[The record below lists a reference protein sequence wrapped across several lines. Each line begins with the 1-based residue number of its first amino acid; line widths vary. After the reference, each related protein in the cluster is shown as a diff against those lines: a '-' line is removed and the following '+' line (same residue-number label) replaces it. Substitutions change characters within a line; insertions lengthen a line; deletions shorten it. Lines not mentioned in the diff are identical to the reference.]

1 VRLVVRFFSSAW
13 ILAAFGAGLVSAQS
27 AIDFNLLVTE
37 NGQSSNVLNGQTI
50 PVTTQVGTKAQ
61 VTVVA
66 TYLGSTQATI
76 SAPPLVEGS
85 TEYTAT
91 ITGPTTA
98 PPSTATPIVLGPGQ
112 NLTFV
117 VTYAPTSA
125 TQANATV
132 EIVYTEPG
140 STSPTVS
147 NAIFLAFEGFS
158 PNFSLFYILQSNGD
172 SVPISSG
179 QAIPFGPT
187 LLNTSANANLDI
199 YNTGSG
205 PGSITAITP
214 PPAGSPFKV
223 EGIPPLP
230 AGGYSVAA
238 GTFLPLVVQYTP
250 TAVENDNAQITI
262 SFQNGAT
269 DTVLLTGNGIASTFS
284 YTYLTG
290 AGTTATP
297 VLPGGT
303 ITFPPVNVATAGT
316 TPTSSPVIV
325 QVKNTGTISSTISS
339 LSVLGQGFSLVTP
352 LVAVVT
358 LAPGGT
364 YNFSINFTPT
374 QPGTQ
379 TGQLAVGSDVFVLSG
394 IGQGPSLTFSYTSS
408 AGTIAVGAGGAVDFT
423 PIAVTKSESVTFT
436 VTNSGTSTATISNI
450 STTSSSTPNPF
461 SVSSPPLSLMAGQM
475 AQFTITFSPSI
486 VETVTGTLIL
496 DNTQVGLLGTGLAP
510 PALPSYTITGPSG
523 NVSPASQENV
533 SLTLAS
539 PYPVDVD
546 GVLTL
551 TTSGNYGSDPAVQF
565 STGSSA
571 GNRTVDFT
579 IAANSTSAD
588 FVGQGSQILLQT
600 GTVAETVTL
609 APTFETTDGV
619 PLTPASATLQFT
631 IPSLAPAIETVQVTN
646 ESATSFTLLVNGYT
660 TLRSL
665 GTLTVTLNAASGYSL
680 ASTQFPLD
688 VSHAGALWFQSASSQ
703 SYGGLFQISIPFN
716 LTGPVT
722 ATTSPIQAIASVA
735 VTLSNSIG
743 TSGSQQAPVQ

>member
-1 VRLVVRFFSSAW
+1 MRLVVRVFSSAW
-13 ILAAFGAGLVSAQS
+13 ILVAFGAGLVSAQS
-27 AIDFNLLVTE
+27 AFDFNLLVTE
-37 NGQSSNVLNGQTI
+37 NGQSSNVPNGQTI

-66 TYLGSTQATI
+66 TYLGATQATI

-85 TEYTAT
+85 TEYTAM

-98 PPSTATPIVLGPGQ
+98 PPTTATPIVLGPGQ

-140 STSPTVS
+140 STTPTVS

-179 QAIPFGPT
+179 QAIPFGAT
-187 LLNTSANANLDI
+187 LLNTTANANLDI

-238 GTFLPLVVQYTP
+238 ATFLPLVVQYTP

-269 DTVLLTGNGIASTFS
+269 DTVLLTGNGIASAFS

-290 AGTTATP
+290 TGSTATP
-297 VLPGGT
+297 VSPSGT
-303 ITFPPVNVATAGT
+303 ITFPPVNVATPGT
-316 TPTSSPVIV
+316 TPTSSTVIV
-325 QVKNTGTISSTISS
+325 QVKNTGTSSNTISS
-339 LSVLGQGFSLVTP
+339 LGVLGQGFQ
-352 LVAVVT
+352 LVAPLAAAVT

-364 YNFSINFTPT
+364 YSFSISFTPT

-379 TGQLAVGSDVFVLSG
+379 SGQLAVGSDVFTLSG
-394 IGQGPSLTFSYTSS
+394 IGEGPALTFSYTSS
-408 AGTIAVGAGGAVDFT
+408 AGTISVGVGGAVDFT

-436 VTNSGTSTATISNI
+436 VMNSGTSTATISNI
-450 STTSSSTPNPF
+450 STTSTSTPNPF
-461 SVSSPPLSLMAGQM
+461 AVSSPPLSLMPGQM
-475 AQFTITFSPSI
+475 SQFTITFAPSL
-486 VETVTGTLIL
+486 VGTVNGTLFI

-533 SLTLAS
+533 SLTLANS
-539 PYPVDVD
+539 YPVDLE

-551 TTSGNYGSDPAVQF
+551 TTSGDYGTDSAVQF
-565 STGSSA
+565 TTGS
-571 GNRTVDFT
+571 RTVDFT
-579 IAANSTSAD
+579 IPANSTSAD
-588 FVGQGSQILLQT
+588 FAGEGSQILLQT

-619 PLTPASATLQFT
+619 PLTPSSPPTLEFT
-631 IPSLAPAIETVQVTN
+631 IPSLAPVIETVQVTN
-646 ESATSFTLLVNGYT
+646 ESATGFTLLVDGYT
-660 TLRSL
+660 TIRSL
-665 GTLTVTLNAASGYSL
+665 GTLTVTFNAASGHSL

-688 VSHAGALWFQSASSQ
+688 VSQAGALWFQSAGSQ

-722 ATTSPIQAIASVA
+722 TTTSPIQAIASVS